1 MEEKLN
7 RNVDSAKCRLPI
19 YTLRMLN
26 GKVYVVTSPDLVN
39 AINRNSKVL
48 AFNPFIAQL
57 GKRITGHDE
66 ATSQIVQHNLNGE
79 NVPGYVTEIH
89 DATVSTL
96 APGMALEQMTKTMLL
111 EASACLQALDNDNVI
126 DLFAWV
132 KHMMT
137 LCSTKAIYGPE
148 NPFNRDER
156 LIKAFWDFDQD
167 LNTLIADLAPSFLAP
182 KGNHARSE
190 LGLAFQ
196 RYFDQYSPKQT
207 QSAAVIEA
215 RYSINTQ
222 YGVSSWNQGRLE
234 VGVLLGILAN
244 TIPAIFYMLVH
255 IFSDPD
261 LLRDIREEINATSV
275 SFVDGKTT
283 CYLRILTMR
292 EKCVLL
298 HSTFLELLRVHA
310 LGSSVRYVRE
320 DILLQDQYLLKKGMV
335 VQMPM
340 AVMHSDAPAWGAD
353 VKDFQARRFLKQGN
367 DPKEFKTNST
377 AYRPFGGGASLCP
390 GRHFVTLEAMALAAY
405 SVLLFD
411 VVPAEGKWK
420 IPRQKQESMATNV
433 FPPEEDI
440 KVRFSKRPGYEHINW
455 DFVMT

>member
-1 MEEKLN
+1 
-7 RNVDSAKCRLPI
+7 
-19 YTLRMLN
+19 MLN

-39 AINRNSKVL
+39 AINRNSKIL

-66 ATSQIVQHNLNGE
+66 ATSRIVQHNLNGE
-79 NVPGYVTEIH
+79 NGPGYVTEIH

-111 EASACLQALDNDNVI
+111 EASSCLQALDNDNVI

-137 LCSTKAIYGPE
+137 LCSTRAIYGPE

-156 LIKAFWDFDQD
+156 LIKAFWYVTLSACRWSEVRGNNGDVRDFGQD
-167 LNTLIADLAPSFLAP
+167 LNTLIVDLAPSFLAP
-182 KGNHARSE
+182 KGNRARSE

-196 RYFDQYSPKQT
+196 RYFEQYTPKQT
-207 QSAAVIEA
+207 LSAAVIEA
-215 RYSINTQ
+215 RYLINTQ

-261 LLRDIREEINATSV
+261 LLREIREEINATSI
-275 SFVDGKTT
+275 SYIDGKTT

-340 AVMHSDAPAWGAD
+340 AVMHSDASAWGAD
-353 VKDFQARRFLKQGN
+353 VKDFQARRFLKQRN
-367 DPKEFKTNST
+367 DPKEFKTNAT

-433 FPPEEDI
+433 FPPAEDI
-440 KVRFSKRPGYEHINW
+440 KVRFNKRQGYEDANW
-455 DFVMT
+455 DFAMT